1 MATKPVS
8 KSSGGGKDFILGMLV
23 ATAVAAGG
31 GAFFGVQLASLA
43 PKGAAEHEAAAEAQS
58 GHGHDSGGKK
68 PKLEL
73 EGGVKVIPLPPIL
86 SNVAVPADVWVRIE
100 AQAIF
105 EGKDEEAKVL
115 IPKVAEDLLAFMKTV
130 TLAQIEGPSG
140 FQHLREDLDDRARV
154 RSEGKI
160 RELVIESFIIE

>member
-1 MATKPVS
+1 MAIKPAS
-8 KSSGGGKDFILGMLV
+8 KSPGGSGGKDFVLGMLI
-23 ATAVAAGG
+23 ATLVAAGG
-31 GAFFGVQLASLA
+31 GAFFGMQLGSA
-43 PKGAAEHEAAAEAQS
+43 PRKEADRSEAAA
-58 GHGHDSGGKK
+58 GHGRDSGGEKSK
-68 PKLEL
+68 ML
-73 EGGVKVIPLPPIL
+73 EGAVKVIPLPPIL
-86 SNVAVPADVWVRIE
+86 SNIAVPADVWVRIE

-115 IPKVAEDLLAFMKTV
+115 IPKVSEDLLAFMKTV

>member
-1 MATKPVS
+1 MAIKPAS
-8 KSSGGGKDFILGMLV
+8 KSANSKDFVVGMLIATVV
-23 ATAVAAGG
+23 AVGG
-31 GAFFGVQLASLA
+31 GAFFGMQLASLTPKA
-43 PKGAAEHEAAAEAQS
+43 PAGHEASAEQS
-58 GHGHDSGGKK
+58 HGYDAGGEK
-68 PKLEL
+68 PKLEGPL
-73 EGGVKVIPLPPIL
+73 VKMIPLPPIL
-86 SNVAVPADVWVRIE
+86 SNIAVPADVWVRIE

-115 IPKVAEDLLAFMKTV
+115 IPKVSEDLLAFIKTV

-160 RELVIESFIIE
+160 RELVIQSFVIE